1 MERLYLSYATKQTIT
16 YPSVC
21 DVTRLSHIQWA
32 VLENYTFTGP
42 FPGPPRSAGTRKVK
56 PIWILLKQETVSG
69 SGISWAIYKSA
80 PHSKQITVPAPHHS
94 VFSGWMPFLLSN
106 QQHQSTEGY
115 VLQKDDPNSSTK
127 ITSNHSHCQL
137 LLQFSLLQ
145 VFRTGCWQHPYVS
158 YLVPC

>member
-1 MERLYLSYATKQTIT
+1 MQPNKQSLIQVYAMSPDYLTSSGLYLKT
-16 YPSVC
+16 
-21 DVTRLSHIQWA
+21 TRLLA
-32 VLENYTFTGP
+32 L

-80 PHSKQITVPAPHHS
+80 PRSKQITVPAPHHS

-137 LLQFSLLQ
+137 LLQFSVLQ